1 MKKTKPMG
9 IQMGIATLV
18 IAAVFTLANCFM
30 YMMGKAY
37 TVMLVMTPMLIL
49 GGISFLVFPGTEPAP
64 GVPANKRPAEWWK
77 RSPLKNKLIWITA
90 MIVGLALGVWLMV
103 TYVKLVP

>member
-1 MKKTKPMG
+1 MG
-9 IQMGIATLV
+9 IQVGITT
-18 IAAVFTLANCFM
+18 IAFAIVFTIVNYYM
-30 YMMGKAY
+30 YRQGKVFAA
-37 TVMLVMTPMLIL
+37 MLVMTPMLIL
-49 GGISFLVFPGTEPAP
+49 AGIAFLLLPGDDPPPETPEK
-64 GVPANKRPAEWWK
+64 KRASEWWK